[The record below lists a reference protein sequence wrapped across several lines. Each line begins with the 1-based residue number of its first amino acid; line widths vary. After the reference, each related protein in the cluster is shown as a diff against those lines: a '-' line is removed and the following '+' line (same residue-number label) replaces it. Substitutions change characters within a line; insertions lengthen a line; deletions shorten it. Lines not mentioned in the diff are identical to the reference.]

1 MSAHATTLRRFLS
14 EGKQLVAPGA
24 ANALTARVVEDC
36 GFDAVYVTGAGIA
49 NTQLG
54 APDIGLVTL
63 TELRA
68 TVEAIGDAVDLPM
81 IVDAD
86 TGFGNPLNVARTV
99 QTLERAGAAAIQ
111 LEDQV
116 FPKRCGH
123 FAGKAVIPT
132 GEMTDK
138 IRAAVDAR
146 RDDVCIVARTD
157 ARAVEGFERAL
168 ERAHAYREAGADILF
183 IEAPRSVEELR
194 AIPARVKAPHVVNL
208 VEGGLT
214 PLLSAAALPEF
225 AIVLFANI
233 ALQAALRGMQDV
245 LAQVRRT
252 GSIVE
257 LGDRI
262 ASWHER
268 QRIVRKD
275 AYDALETRYGASS
288 GGFGDI
294 ETN

>member
-1 MSAHATTLRRFLS
+1 
-14 EGKQLVAPGA
+14 
-24 ANALTARVVEDC
+24 
-36 GFDAVYVTGAGIA
+36 VTGAGIA
-49 NTQLG
+49 NTHLA

-68 TVEAIGDAVDLPM
+68 TVEAIADAVDLPM

-99 QTLERAGAAAIQ
+99 RTLERAGAAAIQ

-116 FPKRCGH
+116 TPKKCGH

-132 GEMTDK
+132 RDMTDK

-146 RDDVCIVARTD
+146 REDVCIIARTD
-157 ARAVEGFERAL
+157 ARAVEGFEPAI
-168 ERAHAYREAGADILF
+168 ERAHAYREAGADVLF

-194 AIPARVKAPHVVNL
+194 AIPARVNAPHVVNL

-233 ALQAALRGMQDV
+233 ALQAALWGMQGV
-245 LAQVRRT
+245 LAHVRRT
-252 GSIVE
+252 GSITN

-262 ASWHER
+262 ASWDER

-275 AYDALETRYGASS
+275 VYDALAAGYGDSS
-288 GGFGDI
+288 IDDVHI
-294 ETN
+294 EAK